1 MLNKIEQ
8 YKIYDLPVGSYAVVQ
23 NNCYNQDNTIETVL
37 VMSLDRNAKILLNIP
52 KIDFPKSPI
61 RDCNSEEINELKR
74 RIKEVFGD

>member
-8 YKIYDLPVGSYAVVQ
+8 YKIYDLPVGSYVVVQ

-37 VMSLDRNAKILLNIP
+37 VMSLNRNDKILLNIP
-52 KIDFPKSPI
+52 KKDFPKSPT

>member
-8 YKIYDLPVGSYAVVQ
+8 YKIYDLPVSSYAVVQ

-37 VMSLDRNAKILLNIP
+37 VMSLNRNDKILLNIP
-52 KIDFPKSPI
+52 KKDFPKSPT

>member
-8 YKIYDLPVGSYAVVQ
+8 YKIYDLSVGSYAVVQ

-37 VMSLDRNAKILLNIP
+37 VMSLNRNDKILLNIP
-52 KIDFPKSPI
+52 KIDFPKSPT
-61 RDCNSEEINELKR
+61 RDCNSEEINELKQ

>member
-8 YKIYDLPVGSYAVVQ
+8 YKIYDLPVGFYAVVQ

-37 VMSLDRNAKILLNIP
+37 VMSLNRNDKILLNIP
-52 KIDFPKSPI
+52 KIDFPKSPT

>member
-8 YKIYDLPVGSYAVVQ
+8 YKIYDLPAGFYAVVQ

-37 VMSLDRNAKILLNIP
+37 VMSLNRNDKILLNIP
-52 KIDFPKSPI
+52 KIDFPKSPT
-61 RDCNSEEINELKR
+61 RDCNSKEINELKQ

>member
-8 YKIYDLPVGSYAVVQ
+8 YKIYDLPVGSYVVVQ

-37 VMSLDRNAKILLNIP
+37 VMSLNRNDKILLNIP